1 MWFRSGLR
9 AAKRSAA
16 FSLEQLWSAGFLVVG
31 LIRPRQIRPW
41 SSPGRDRVLIVAPHP
56 DDEAAGCAGTLL
68 KHVASG
74 DEVIL
79 AIATDGRQSKVNP
92 DAHQMCRQRRSEA
105 QQAACLLGIK
115 RLEWIGLE
123 EGAWRLPTLV
133 EKLSGVVRSHP
144 PTIIYAPSRIDFHP
158 EHRRVAHALAVCLA
172 GITRDAPDALR
183 LRIYPIQVPL
193 HDAVINLVTD
203 VSTFHRQTDAVM
215 DAYES
220 QVGSLRRCN
229 RPRRYNGKRY
239 GIEGRAE
246 VFWEVSASTYVA
258 LHRESPEGWPD
269 AFRGL
274 RDFPLTDPLAY
285 LRGFREQRR
294 LIAEATR

>member
-16 FSLEQLWSAGFLVVG
+16 FLVEQLWSVGFRLAA
-31 LIRPRQIRPW
+31 LIHPRKVRRW
-41 SSPGRDRVLIVAPHP
+41 SSPGGDRVLIVAPHP
-56 DDEAAGCAGTLL
+56 DDEAAGCAGTLFRHL
-68 KHVASG
+68 ASG

-92 DAHQMCRQRRSEA
+92 DPHQVCRQRRSEA
-105 QQAACLLGIK
+105 QHAARLLGIR
-115 RLEWIGLE
+115 RLEWIGLAE
-123 EGAWRLPTLV
+123 REWRVPTLV
-133 EKLSGVVRSHP
+133 EKLSEAIRSHS

-158 EHRRVAHALAVCLA
+158 EHRQVAHALALSLA
-172 GITRDAPDALR
+172 GTTPEAPDAPR

-203 VSTFHRQTDAVM
+203 VSAFHRQIDAVM
-215 DAYES
+215 GAYKS

-229 RPRRYNGKRY
+229 RPRRYSGKRH
-239 GIEGRAE
+239 GIKGRAE
-246 VFWEVSASTYVA
+246 VFWEVCAQTYVA
-258 LHRESPEGWPD
+258 LHQESPDRWPD

-285 LRGFREQRR
+285 LRGFAEQRR
-294 LIAEATR
+294 LIAKATR

>member
-9 AAKRSAA
+9 PAKRAAA
-16 FSLEQLWSAGFLVVG
+16 FLMEQLWSVGFL
-31 LIRPRQIRPW
+31 LASLMRPRKARRW
-41 SSPGRDRVLIVAPHP
+41 SSPGNDRVLIVAPHP
-56 DDEAAGCAGTLL
+56 DDEAAGCVGTVF
-68 KHVASG
+68 KHLASR

-92 DAHQMCRQRRSEA
+92 DPHQMCRQRQSEA
-105 QQAACLLGIK
+105 LHAVRLLGIQ
-115 RLEWIGLE
+115 RLEWIGLA
-123 EGAWRLPTLV
+123 EGEWRVPTLV
-133 EKLSGVVRSHP
+133 EKLTGVIRSHS

-158 EHRRVAHALAVCLA
+158 EHRQVAHALALSLA
-172 GITRDAPDALR
+172 GTTAEAPDAPR

-193 HDAVINLVTD
+193 HDAVINLVSD
-203 VSTFHRQTDAVM
+203 VSSLHRQTDAVM

-220 QVGSLRRCN
+220 QAGSLRRCN
-229 RPRRYNGKRY
+229 RLRRYSGKRY
-239 GIEGRAE
+239 GIKGRAE
-246 VFWEVSASTYVA
+246 VFWEISARTYVA
-258 LHRESPEGWPD
+258 LHRESPERWPD

-294 LIAEATR
+294 LIAKATR